1 MYVARDGNND
11 LWLFT
16 EKPERNSFQRYW
28 FSDYGETMKLDAH
41 YTQFKELTWNDEPI
55 EVELKLVNNETRR

>member
-1 MYVARDGNND
+1 MKLYKVRIK
-11 LWLFT
+11 T
-16 EKPERNSFQRYW
+16 YYW

-55 EVELKLVNNETRR
+55 EVEFKLVK

>member
-1 MYVARDGNND
+1 MKLWIARDENHD

-16 EKPERNSFQRYW
+16 EKPERNIFQRYW

-41 YTQFKELTWNDEPI
+41 DIQFKELTWNDEPI
-55 EVELKLVNNETRR
+55 EVELKIKTT